1 MSSQSPMNFCSLTV
15 MLAALFF
22 GSTAGWCD
30 EDLQKVEALEALFKT
45 AADKSNP
52 RTVAEEFQT
61 RFETLA
67 MKFSGTESGL
77 RAELWILRNHWWK
90 RSAGTMEEAAT
101 KQVRRLITEYSDSPQ
116 LSRIAE
122 FRYLYDRDEISTL
135 MDELI
140 EASPHDRVD
149 AWAIHAKVYTLRRSK
164 DPQDIARSRK
174 SLELLR
180 DRYGAVPFRDS
191 TFGAIAV
198 AMLSPHP
205 AEDLVVGKVAPEI
218 EGSDVDGNI
227 FRLSDFRGRVVLIDF
242 WGDW

>member
-1 MSSQSPMNFCSLTV
+1 MSSQSPMNFCTLTV
-15 MLAALFF
+15 MLAVLFF
-22 GSTAGWCD
+22 GSTAGSCD
-30 EDLQKVEALEALFKT
+30 EKLKQVEALEALHET

-52 RTVAEEFQT
+52 RTAAEEFQT

-77 RAELWILRNHWWK
+77 RAELWILRSHWWK
-90 RSAGTMEEAAT
+90 RSAGTMEEAAAG
-101 KQVRRLITEYSDSPQ
+101 QVRRLIAEYSDSPQ

-122 FRYLYDRDEISTL
+122 FRHLYDRNEISTL

-149 AWAIHAKVYTLRRSK
+149 AWAIHAKVSSLRRSK
-164 DPQDIARSRK
+164 DPQDKARSRK
-174 SLELLR
+174 NLELLR

-218 EGSDVDGNI
+218 EGFDVDGNK
-227 FRLSDFRGRVVLIDF
+227 FRLSDFRGKVVLIDF